1 MAGFPRPGDE
11 YGGRYEI
18 VRELG
23 HGGVGIVY
31 EAHDRVLGRPVAL
44 KVVLPSVPERDAY
57 QRRLAREAS
66 ALAQIRSRHVVGIH
80 EFGEHHDTVYV
91 VTELFPDGTL
101 QRWLATHGPL
111 RRREALVLVAAVCE
125 ALADAHGTGVVHGDV
140 KPGNVLVWDRPESLV
155 PYLSDFGIAV
165 DTGQDLAPSG
175 ALAGTP
181 AWMAPERHFGHP
193 ADERGDV
200 YAVGCLLWAT
210 LTGTPPYAGTD
221 FAMMNGHIN
230 DPVPQRR
237 TGDPVDDDL
246 DSLLL
251 EVMSKDPEQRPT
263 TDEVRRRLLDLVAA
277 LDAPAAEQ
285 ATQARTGP
293 LLVAALVLVV
303 LAVVVGVVALALG

>member
-31 EAHDRVLGRPVAL
+31 AAHDRVLGRDVAL
-44 KVVLPSVPERDAY
+44 KIVLPSLPDREDY
-57 QRRLAREAS
+57 QRRFAREAS

-91 VTELFPDGTL
+91 VTQLFPDGDL
-101 QRWLATHGPL
+101 RRWLAEHGPL
-111 RRREALVLVAAVCE
+111 GRRAALVLVAAVCE
-125 ALADAHGTGVVHGDV
+125 ALADAHATGVVHGDV
-140 KPGNVLVWDRPESLV
+140 KPGNVLVWDRPDELV
-155 PYLSDFGIAV
+155 PYLSDFASAAAS
-165 DTGQDLAPSG
+165 GQDLAPSG

-210 LTGTPPYAGTD
+210 LTGHPPYAGTD
-221 FAMMNGHIN
+221 FQMMNGHIN

-237 TGDPVDDDL
+237 TGDPVDDRL
-246 DSLLL
+246 DALLL
-251 EVMSKDPEQRPT
+251 EVMAKDPEQRPSV
-263 TDEVRRRLLDLVAA
+263 DDVRRRLLDLVAS
-277 LDAPAAEQ
+277 LDAPEPVAAAE
-285 ATQARTGP
+285 ARTGP

-303 LAVVVGVVALALG
+303 LAVVVGVGALALG